1 MTNYTRTFH
10 NKTISVT
17 SQAQLK
23 AAEAEAQNLAR
34 YIDRLEND
42 VEDYTRKLKEKLA
55 GVADSCRP
63 SNLAVNNQAI
73 DGVVEALS
81 KELDVLRAD
90 YEDIIF
96 QIKQESKRYLAL
108 KQESYTAYKQYLAE
122 QLSKKENGILNT
134 DNRTHIPG

>member
-1 MTNYTRTFH
+1 M
-10 NKTISVT
+10 
-17 SQAQLK
+17 
-23 AAEAEAQNLAR
+23 
-34 YIDRLEND
+34 
-42 VEDYTRKLKEKLA
+42 TRKLKEKLA

>member
-108 KQESYTAYKQYLAE
+108 KQESYTVYKQYLAE